1 MDLIKVQSLPL
12 KLDKVN
18 IYYKLQ
24 NYNLKYKPDYLR
36 QILNELSQK
45 LLFALQPIID
55 NKFSGKQYTD
65 CNHSQSINTI
75 VWQFGHLI
83 VFYLN
88 NTIKLILNQKVVT
101 EHKTIIA
108 DIIKYLSLD
117 INISNGEIDYYDYYD
132 SFITSS
138 HIRYKLI
145 HKVDIN
151 NLVKAYKLVIELLNI
166 YLDNEINNRQYLSKN
181 GCLNAVDSY
190 LIMIGILHNDM
201 HYEAILL
208 TQSFY
213 SYPKPIYF
221 KTIFLDVGNSSE
233 IGREV
238 NNNIEF
244 MSIKGGEFTQ
254 GYSTENKKEI
264 DFSFDNE
271 RPAFKT
277 HVDDFIVSKYPI
289 TEGQFIDFIEANCYS
304 EREYW
309 SMESWEW
316 LSKYEIILPLGWS
329 CDFSNGNTE
338 DKNKNQYYK
347 KVNDITLPIS
357 KHSKKPICHISWYE
371 AKAYC
376 EWKGLRLMKES
387 EWEYLATQKGTTR
400 FPWGN
405 DLPSIDNANIDYTNG
420 DIIDVD
426 YFDTIDID
434 VDYFNNNID
443 SNIDFNKKK
452 IVNNNNLQLIGN
464 VWEWCEEVIY
474 PYDGFTIDP
483 VYREMSYP
491 FFGRKRI
498 CRGGCWATSNFLIS
512 GTYRNAQ
519 DPDCRLQW
527 IGFRVCHR

>member
-18 IYYKLQ
+18 IYSKLQ
-24 NYNLKYKPDYLR
+24 DYNLNYKPNYLK

-55 NKFSGKQYTD
+55 KKCSGKQYTD
-65 CNHSQSINTI
+65 YKHSQSINTV

-83 VFYLN
+83 VFFLN
-88 NTIKLILNQKVVT
+88 NTIRLLLNQKLMI
-101 EHKTIIA
+101 ECKTYINK
-108 DIIKYLSLD
+108 IIKYLSLD

-151 NLVKAYKLVIELLNI
+151 NLVKAYKLIIELLNI
-166 YLDNEINNRQYLSKN
+166 YLDNEINNRQYLSKE
-181 GCLNAVDSY
+181 GCLNPVDSY

-201 HYEAILL
+201 HYEAILF
-208 TQSFY
+208 TQKFY
-213 SYPKPIYF
+213 SYPNPTYF
-221 KTIFLDVGNSSE
+221 KTIFLDVSNSTDSSE
-233 IGREV
+233 IDI
-238 NNNIEF
+238 NINININIENDIEF
-244 MSIKGGEFTQ
+244 ISIKGEEFTQ

-277 HVDDFIVSKYPI
+277 HVDDFTVSKYPI
-289 TEGQFIDFIEANCYS
+289 TEGQYIEFIDADCYNDF
-304 EREYW
+304 EYW
-309 SMESWEW
+309 CLESWEW
-316 LSKYEIILPLGWS
+316 LSKYEILLPLGWS
-329 CDFSNGNTE
+329 YDFSNGNTE
-338 DKNKNQYYK
+338 TKMEKQYYK
-347 KVNDITLPIS
+347 KVNNRNIS
-357 KHSKKPICHISWYE
+357 VNRNSKKPICHISWYE
-371 AKAYC
+371 ANAYC
-376 EWKGLRLMKES
+376 NWKGVRLMKES

-405 DLPSIDNANIDYTNG
+405 QLPDINNVNIDYTNG

-426 YFDTIDID
+426 YFDKR
-434 VDYFNNNID
+434 NNE
-443 SNIDFNKKK
+443 NKNEK
-452 IVNNNNLQLIGN
+452 NNNLQLIGN
-464 VWEWCEEVIY
+464 VWEWCDEVIY
-474 PYDGFTIDP
+474 PYNGFEIDP

-527 IGFRVCHR
+527 IGFRVCQK

>member
-12 KLDKVN
+12 KLNKDD
-18 IYYKLQ
+18 IYSKLQ
-24 NYNLKYKPDYLR
+24 DYNLKYKPDYLR
-36 QILNELSQK
+36 QILNELSRK

-55 NKFSGKQYTD
+55 KKFSGKQYTD
-65 CNHSQSINTI
+65 FRHSQSINTV

-83 VFYLN
+83 VFFLN
-88 NTIKLILNQKVVT
+88 NTIRLLLNQNLVT
-101 EHKTIIA
+101 EHKKIIV

-208 TQSFY
+208 TQKFY
-213 SYPKPIYF
+213 SYPKPTNF
-221 KTIFLDVGNSSE
+221 KSIFLDAGDSNG
-233 IGREV
+233 IGSEV
-238 NNNIEF
+238 NNDIGF

-277 HVDDFIVSKYPI
+277 RVDDFTVSKYPI
-289 TEGQFIDFIEANCYS
+289 TEGQYIAFIDANCYYNS
-304 EREYW
+304 DYW
-309 SMESWEW
+309 CLESWEW
-316 LSKYEIILPLGWS
+316 LSKYEITLPLGWS
-329 CDFSNGNTE
+329 YVFSNGNKME
-338 DKNKNQYYK
+338 KQYYK
-347 KVNDITLPIS
+347 KVNNRNIPVNRN
-357 KHSKKPICHISWYE
+357 SKKPICHISWYE

-376 EWKGLRLMKES
+376 NWKGVRLMKEN

-405 DLPSIDNANIDYTNG
+405 QLPDINNTNIDYTNG

-426 YFDTIDID
+426 YFDKI
-434 VDYFNNNID
+434 NNE
-443 SNIDFNKKK
+443 NK
-452 IVNNNNLQLIGN
+452 NNNNLQLIGN
-464 VWEWCEEVIY
+464 VWEWCDEVIY
-474 PYDGFTIDP
+474 PYNGFEIDP

-527 IGFRVCHR
+527 IGFRVCQK

>member
-12 KLDKVN
+12 KLDKDD
-18 IYYKLQ
+18 IYSKLQ
-24 NYNLKYKPDYLR
+24 DYNLKYKPDYLR

-55 NKFSGKQYTD
+55 KKFSGKQHTD
-65 CNHSQSINTI
+65 FRHSQSINTV

-83 VFYLN
+83 VFFLN
-88 NTIKLILNQKVVT
+88 NTIRLLLNQNLVT

-108 DIIKYLSLD
+108 DIIKYLSID

-151 NLVKAYKLVIELLNI
+151 NLVKAYKLVIDLLNI
-166 YLDNEINNRQYLSKN
+166 YLDNEIDNSQYLSKE
-181 GCLNAVDSY
+181 GFLNPVDSY

-208 TQSFY
+208 TQKFY
-213 SYPKPIYF
+213 SYPKPTNF
-221 KTIFLDVGNSSE
+221 KSIFLDVSNSIDSSE
-233 IGREV
+233 IDI
-238 NNNIEF
+238 NINIKIDIEF

-254 GYSTENKKEI
+254 GYSAKNKKEI

-277 HVDDFIVSKYPI
+277 HVDDFTVSKYPI
-289 TEGQFIDFIEANCYS
+289 TEGQFIEFIEADCYNNS
-304 EREYW
+304 DYW
-309 SMESWEW
+309 CLESWEW
-316 LSKYEIILPLGWS
+316 LNKYEITLPLGWS
-329 CDFSNGNTE
+329 YVFSNGNKME
-338 DKNKNQYYK
+338 KQYYK
-347 KVNDITLPIS
+347 KVNNRNIPVNRN
-357 KHSKKPICHISWYE
+357 SKKPICHISWYE

-376 EWKGLRLMKES
+376 NWKGMRLMKES

-426 YFDTIDID
+426 YFDKR
-434 VDYFNNNID
+434 YKNNEND
-443 SNIDFNKKK
+443 
-452 IVNNNNLQLIGN
+452 LQLIGN
-464 VWEWCEEVIY
+464 VWEWCDEVIY
-474 PYDGFTIDP
+474 PYNGFEIDP

-498 CRGGCWATSNFLIS
+498 CRGGSWTTSNFLIS

-527 IGFRVCHR
+527 IGFRVCRK